1 MIKFFFRD
9 TTLAFRLVYFIT
21 AMMPSLLI
29 FVVSNIKLIVPCIIN
44 LQKQSIFIIIIP
56 LIILV
61 LLIIYCILT
70 IIFQSANCTMKIIH
84 IIDVNDK
91 TISLLT
97 GIILPTV
104 VSNTDNLC
112 VNLLTYF
119 GMLFVI
125 YKLMMRSSN
134 SFPNLFFIL
143 FGYDLYKCEANEK
156 SMDISEHKDNIF
168 ILSKK
173 GLQEGEEIAVFHIA
187 NSGIYLH
194 RKE

>member
-1 MIKFFFRD
+1 MTKFFFKD
-9 TTLAFRLVYFIT
+9 TTFIFRLVYFIT
-21 AMMPSLLI
+21 AMIPSLLI
-29 FVVSNIKLIVPCIIN
+29 FIISNFSLMKPYILNFK
-44 LQKQSIFIIIIP
+44 KSWFFIA
-56 LIILV
+56 IIL
-61 LLIIYCILT
+61 IG
-70 IIFQSANCTMKIIH
+70 IFLVIKYMHKFMNQSQNCTIEITY

-104 VSNTDNLC
+104 VSTTDNLC

-134 SFPNLFFIL
+134 SFPNLILIL
-143 FGYDLYKCEANEK
+143 FGYDLYKCEGIETVGDIPK
-156 SMDISEHKDNIF
+156 SKDNIF

-173 GLQEGEEIAVFHIA
+173 DLQDGKKGPVNRIA
-187 NSGIYLH
+187 NSGIYIW
-194 RKE
+194 KEK

>member
-29 FVVSNIKLIVPCIIN
+29 FVVSNIKLIVPCVIN
-44 LQKQSIFIIIIP
+44 LQKQPIFIIIS
-56 LIILV
+56 LIIL
-61 LLIIYCILT
+61 LLMIYCILT
-70 IIFQSANCTMKIIH
+70 IISQPANCTMKIIH

-143 FGYDLYKCEANEK
+143 LGYDLYKCEANEK
-156 SMDISEHKDNIF
+156 SIDISEHKDNVF

-173 GLQEGEEIAVFHIA
+173 GLREGEEIEVFHIA